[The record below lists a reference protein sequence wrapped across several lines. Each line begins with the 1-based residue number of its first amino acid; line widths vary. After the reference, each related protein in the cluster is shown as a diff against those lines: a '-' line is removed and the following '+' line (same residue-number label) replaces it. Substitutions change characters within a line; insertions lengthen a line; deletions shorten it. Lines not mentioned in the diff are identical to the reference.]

1 LAIRSGI
8 GDSQGCLSLGTQLER
23 IVRAPFIKP
32 EAARPA
38 TVLPIINIA
47 DVTAAPQIAEPISKT
62 TKNVKKVHYT
72 MSDLMMRYERSTAIC
87 IPWSCSMCISCR
99 SMVGEP
105 NWIQTSAL

>member
-1 LAIRSGI
+1 LVSIWLLAIWSGI
-8 GDSQGCLSLGTQLER
+8 GDSPGCLSLGTQLDR

-72 MSDLMMRYERSTAIC
+72 MSDPDDEVREIYRHLHTLE
-87 IPWSCSMCISCR
+87 
-99 SMVGEP
+99 
-105 NWIQTSAL
+105 L